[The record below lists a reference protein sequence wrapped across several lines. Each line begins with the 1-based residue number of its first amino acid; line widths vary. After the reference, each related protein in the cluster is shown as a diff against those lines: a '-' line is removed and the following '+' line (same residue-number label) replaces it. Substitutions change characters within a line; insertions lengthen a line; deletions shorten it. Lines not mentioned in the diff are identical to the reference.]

1 MGCCRENGEQLDV
14 LISDPGIQSANPFNV
29 HEDHDSFVRPVPIHV
44 KKVHPNARLP
54 QKSYDGDIAW
64 DICCVQDDKW
74 SGCILDERSE
84 PCFELMPGQSHTF
97 RTGIKVAAP
106 KNYGFLLRERSGLAV
121 KNNISLAAGV
131 IEGTYRDE
139 WRVHL
144 RNLSHEPKVFYI
156 GDKICQAVLTYI
168 IPAVISEV
176 KSLPETE
183 RGEKGFGS
191 SGR

>member
-1 MGCCRENGEQLDV
+1 MGCCKDENPIQ
-14 LISDPGIQSANPFNV
+14 ISDYGVQGCCSPFDI
-29 HEDHDSFVRPVPIHV
+29 HESQDGFVRPVPILV
-44 KKVHPNARLP
+44 KKVHHDAKLP

-64 DICCVQDDKW
+64 DISCVPDDKW
-74 SGCILDERSE
+74 HGCILGETTE
-84 PCFELMPGQSHTF
+84 TCFELMPGESHTF

-131 IEGTYRDE
+131 IEGTYRNE
-139 WRVHL
+139 WMVHL
-144 RNLSHEPKVFYI
+144 RNLSNEPKTFYT
-156 GDKICQAVLTYI
+156 GDKIAQAVLTYI
-168 IPAVISEV
+168 YPAQISEANE
-176 KSLPETE
+176 LPETQ